1 MKIDHIVK
9 EEFWRSVGA
18 VYLIS
23 FILIGTLIMSG
34 YLPVSLAYLFFLA
47 LIPTAAHFFVMVW
60 YRRKE
65 NLVDPNPVSIL
76 RHALRS
82 GEPGEGSTKSR
93 RAIVEKAV
101 DAVLVVAILLVYLYA
116 SLASSLDQ
124 VLWLPVLIVIGILL
138 ARIVFVDG
146 GERRVTFARS
156 VVFYLTASA
165 ILLLRYL
172 ALGYPVIPLLQGIV
186 LVGIVSFGALYLR
199 ERRRVPGG
207 TD

>member
-1 MKIDHIVK
+1 
-9 EEFWRSVGA
+9 
-18 VYLIS
+18 
-23 FILIGTLIMSG
+23 
-34 YLPVSLAYLFFLA
+34 
-47 LIPTAAHFFVMVW
+47 MVW

-82 GEPGEGSTKSR
+82 GEQGEGSTKRR

-101 DAVLVVAILLVYLYA
+101 DAVLVVAILRVYLYA
-116 SLASSLDQ
+116 FLASSIDQ

-138 ARIVFVDG
+138 TRIVFIDG

-156 VVFYLTASA
+156 VVFDLTAA
-165 ILLLRYL
+165 GILRLRYL
-172 ALGYPVIPLLQGIV
+172 VLGYPVLPPFQEIV